1 MSAGAMRERVTL
13 QAPVRTPDGAGGAD
27 VTWND
32 VATVWASVMALSGR
46 ERPAGERMEARRRLQ
61 VLIRYRSDVTAAM
74 RLVWQG
80 RALDIRTMCDIDGKR
95 HMLLIDCEEGGQ

>member
-1 MSAGAMRERVTL
+1 MRERVTL
-13 QAPVRTPDGAGGAD
+13 QVPVRTPDGAGGAD

-61 VLIRYRSDVTAAM
+61 VLIRYRSDVTAAK
-74 RLVWQG
+74 RLLWQG
-80 RALDIRTMCDIDGKR
+80 RVLDIRTMCDIDGKR
-95 HMLLIDCEEGGQ
+95 HTLMIDCEEGGQ

>member
-1 MSAGAMRERVTL
+1 MRSAACGAG
-13 QAPVRTPDGAGGAD
+13 RTPDGAGGAD

-32 VATVWASVMALSGR
+32 ANRLASVMAPSGG
-46 ERPAGERMEARRRLQ
+46 ERPAGERMEARRVVQ
-61 VLIRYRSDVTAAM
+61 VLIRYRSDVTAAG

-80 RALDIRTMCDIDGKR
+80 RVLDIRTLCDIDGKR

>member
-1 MSAGAMRERVTL
+1 MRERVTL
-13 QAPVRTPDGAGGAD
+13 QAPVRTADGAGGAD

-74 RLVWQG
+74 RLLWQG
-80 RALDIRTMCDIDGKR
+80 RALDIRTMYDIDGKR

>member
-1 MSAGAMRERVTL
+1 MRERATL

-27 VTWND
+27 VSWSD
-32 VATVWASVMALSGR
+32 VATVWASVMVLSGR

-61 VLIRYRSDVTAAM
+61 VLIRYRSDVTPDM
-74 RLVWQG
+74 RLMWQG
-80 RALDIRTMCDIDGKR
+80 RVLDIRTLCDIDGKR